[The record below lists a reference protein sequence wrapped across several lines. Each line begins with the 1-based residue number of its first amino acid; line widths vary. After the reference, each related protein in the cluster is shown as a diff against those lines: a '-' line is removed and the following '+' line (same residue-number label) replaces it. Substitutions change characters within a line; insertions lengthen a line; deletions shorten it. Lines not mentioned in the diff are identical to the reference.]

1 MHRGGSYLCTE
12 QYCTRYMIGT
22 RGKGEVRT
30 ASNHLG
36 FRCVRSLKARGG
48 A

>member
-1 MHRGGSYLCTE
+1 
-12 QYCTRYMIGT
+12 MIGT
-22 RGKGEVRT
+22 RGKGEIRS

-36 FRCVRSLKARGG
+36 FRCVRSLKARSG